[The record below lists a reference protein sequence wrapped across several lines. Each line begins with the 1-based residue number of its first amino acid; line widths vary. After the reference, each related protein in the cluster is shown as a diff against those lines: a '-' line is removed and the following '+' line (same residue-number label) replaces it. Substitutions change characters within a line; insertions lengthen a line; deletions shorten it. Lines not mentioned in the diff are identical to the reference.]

1 MKNRLTNMDD
11 VALWKSF
18 LDGEREAFGEV
29 YRRFYPLLKSYGMR
43 MTRDEEFVRDVIQE
57 LFVKLISNHQH
68 LHPTD
73 NVRFYLLCAFRH
85 KLMDA
90 FAAMRQ
96 TEDVEACAD
105 FFCFELEDIDR
116 LFDKDDETLS
126 RERKLGQAVVG
137 LSGRQREILYLFYVK
152 NLSHR
157 EIATLLSISVQSSK
171 NLLFRTVSRLKELML

>member
-1 MKNRLTNMDD
+1 
-11 VALWKSF
+11 
-18 LDGEREAFGEV
+18 
-29 YRRFYPLLKSYGMR
+29 
-43 MTRDEEFVRDVIQE
+43 
-57 LFVKLISNHQH
+57 
-68 LHPTD
+68 
-73 NVRFYLLCAFRH
+73 
-85 KLMDA
+85 MDA

>member
-1 MKNRLTNMDD
+1 MENQQTNKDD
-11 VALWKSF
+11 VALWKLF
-18 LDGEREAFGEV
+18 LRGDPEAFGEV

-43 MTRDEEFVRDVIQE
+43 MTSDEELVRDVIQE
-57 LFVKLISNHQH
+57 LFVKLISNYRN
-68 LHPTD
+68 LHATD

-85 KLMDA
+85 KLTDT

-105 FFCFELEDIDR
+105 YFCFDSEDIER
-116 LFDKDDETLS
+116 LFDKDDDTLY
-126 RERKLGQAVVG
+126 RERKLGLAVAQ
-137 LSGRQREILYLFYVK
+137 LSGRQREILYLYYVK

-171 NLLFRTVSRLKELML
+171 NLLFRTIARLKEQML